1 MKKINL
7 RIGGVPEHFNLPWL
21 LSINSGAIE
30 KLGIQATWK
39 DYPSGTGSMVKALN
53 NNEVDVA
60 MLLTEGAIKAQAQG
74 SDFEIIS
81 LYTQSPLMWGV
92 HVPANSEIRSLK
104 DIKNAK
110 FAISR
115 FGSGSHLMAY
125 LLAEQVGIQLEE
137 ESFEI
142 IDNLAGARR
151 LFKQG
156 GDFVF
161 LWEKFMTQP
170 YVDQGEFRRIYTLP
184 TPWPCFVACVRKDI
198 SPAAKSRVI
207 NMLNV
212 VLNTAKDLKLSPIA
226 AKLIAAEYSLEESQV
241 KEWLSIT
248 HWAQKAEIDTNMLQD
263 VQHKLTS
270 LGLISTFNVK

>member
-1 MKKINL
+1 MKKISL
-7 RIGGVPEHFNLPWL
+7 RIGGVPEHFNLPWH

-30 KLGIQATWK
+30 KLGIEATWK

-60 MLLTEGAIKAQAQG
+60 MLLTEGAIKAQAQD

-92 HVPANSEIRSLK
+92 HVPANSEINSLK

-115 FGSGSHLMAY
+115 FGSGSHLMAF
-125 LLAEQVGIQLEE
+125 LLAEQVGIKLEL

-142 IDNLAGARR
+142 INNLAGARK

-156 GDFVF
+156 GNYVF
-161 LWEKFMTQP
+161 LWEQFMTQP
-170 YVDQGEFRRIYTLP
+170 YVDQGEFRRIDTLP
-184 TPWPCFVACVRKDI
+184 TPWPCFVVCVRKDI
-198 SPAAKSRVI
+198 YAVAKVSVI
-207 NMLNV
+207 NMLNS
-212 VLNTAKDLKLSPIA
+212 VLNTANDLKSSPIA

-241 KEWLSIT
+241 EEWLSIT
-248 HWAQKAEIDTNMLQD
+248 DWTKKAEIDSNLVLD
-263 VQHKLTS
+263 VQHKLS
-270 LGLISTFNVK
+270 GLGLI